1 MRMIFVSRSKFFLEG
16 MSRVLE
22 QNSNGIKI
30 ITKSSGRGIKSLLS
44 EVKPEFLFLD
54 NRSFQHDIIKLTDL
68 IFKEAPHTKVI
79 MFRSQTKHKTSS
91 PNIIYINK
99 RTTSS
104 ELISIIKGKN
114 VEKRNGSGKKRGFER
129 TTYRKSSPSLHA
141 IPGIHA

>member
-1 MRMIFVSRSKFFLEG
+1 MIFVSRSKFFLEG
-16 MSRVLE
+16 MSRILE

-30 ITKSSGRGIKSLLS
+30 ITKSSGRGIKSLLKGI
-44 EVKPEFLFLD
+44 KPEVLLLD
-54 NRSFQHDIIKLTDL
+54 NRLLQPDVEKLLDS
-68 IFKEAPHTKVI
+68 IVKEGLHTKVI